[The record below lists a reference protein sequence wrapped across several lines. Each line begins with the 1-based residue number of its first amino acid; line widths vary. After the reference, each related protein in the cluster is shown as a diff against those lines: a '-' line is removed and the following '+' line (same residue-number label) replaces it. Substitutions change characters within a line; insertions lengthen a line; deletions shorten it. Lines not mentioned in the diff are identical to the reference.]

1 MQEGGKKEEQ
11 SEKGEEKDLR
21 RKKGEG
27 GVGSGIVLSPNV
39 KGSLVLFSMMVVF
52 KIQLSYKTLNS
63 L

>member
-27 GVGSGIVLSPNV
+27 GVVGTERGRQAERA
-39 KGSLVLFSMMVVF
+39 GER
-52 KIQLSYKTLNS
+52 
-63 L
+63 